1 MMNLAFGLGTPEI
14 LIIAVVVMVLFG
26 ATAIPKFA
34 KNIGKAKSEFEK
46 GVKEV
51 QKEAD
56 KEQKEKDKENKKES
70 SDKTDS

>member
-46 GVKEV
+46 GIKEG
-51 QKEAD
+51 KAESD
-56 KEQKEKDKENKKES
+56 KEDKEKKKEP
-70 SDKTDS
+70 SDKDS